1 MPQTSLID
9 FMLLGS
15 AYIFGWVIVDVLA
28 SLFLS
33 VDAKGCKF
41 RFIGMRWLKR
51 ETAVKVALA
60 QFIIAFIISYFIY
73 DYLFY
78 LFSLAQQYVIPIG
91 MTAIGVVYLYILGS
105 LPYKITPKRC
115 TFSIVFLFLAA
126 ILFYAISQST

>member
-1 MPQTSLID
+1 MPQASLID
-9 FMLLGS
+9 FMPLGS
-15 AYIFGWVIVDVLA
+15 AYIFDWVMVDVLA

-33 VDAKGCKF
+33 VNAKGCKF
-41 RFIGMRWLKR
+41 RFVGVRWLKR
-51 ETAVKVALA
+51 ETAIKVALA

-105 LPYKITPKRC
+105 LPYKITAKRC
-115 TFSIVFLFLAA
+115 AFSIVLFILASL
-126 ILFYAISQST
+126 LFYAISKLA